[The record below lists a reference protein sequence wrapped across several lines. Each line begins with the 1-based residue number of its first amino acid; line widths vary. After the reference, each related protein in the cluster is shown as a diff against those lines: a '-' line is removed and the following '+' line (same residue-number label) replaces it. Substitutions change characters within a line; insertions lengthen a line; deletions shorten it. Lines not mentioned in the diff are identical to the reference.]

1 MCRCKH
7 VKVPRCATSDE
18 KHRIDVKIDMP
29 GWYPIQ
35 VLYYEKKRT
44 ATLVLRWVPAG
55 SDAKAKPVAVPAA
68 AFARPK

>member
-1 MCRCKH
+1 M
-7 VKVPRCATSDE
+7 
-18 KHRIDVKIDMP
+18 KIDTP